1 MQLLQNSPNL
11 QGAKMTL
18 HDTFPIELKDTSHLV
33 RLLNVL
39 VSEESK
45 ATEQYEQV
53 LEALGDEYTD
63 VKEALNEIKTDEL
76 NHLGILLNLIS
87 KLDPAAAEAMLE
99 GINEG
104 K

>member
-1 MQLLQNSPNL
+1 
-11 QGAKMTL
+11 MTL

-53 LEALGDEYTD
+53 LEALGDKYTD

>member
-1 MQLLQNSPNL
+1 
-11 QGAKMTL
+11 MTL
-18 HDTFPIELKDTSHLV
+18 HDTFPIELRDASHLV

>member
-1 MQLLQNSPNL
+1 
-11 QGAKMTL
+11 MTL

-53 LEALGDEYTD
+53 LEALGDEYPD

>member
-1 MQLLQNSPNL
+1 
-11 QGAKMTL
+11 MTL

-53 LEALGDEYTD
+53 LDSLGDEYTD
-63 VKEALNEIKTDEL
+63 VREALNEIKTDEL

>member
-1 MQLLQNSPNL
+1 
-11 QGAKMTL
+11 MTL

-63 VKEALNEIKTDEL
+63 VREALNEIKTDEL

-87 KLDPAAAEAMLE
+87 RLDSAAAEAMLE
-99 GINEG
+99 GINGG

>member
-1 MQLLQNSPNL
+1 
-11 QGAKMTL
+11 MTL

-63 VKEALNEIKTDEL
+63 VREALNEIKTDEL

-99 GINEG
+99 GINED

>member
-1 MQLLQNSPNL
+1 
-11 QGAKMTL
+11 MTL
-18 HDTFPIELKDTSHLV
+18 HDTFPIELKDTSHLI

-63 VKEALNEIKTDEL
+63 VREALNEIKTDEL

>member
-1 MQLLQNSPNL
+1 
-11 QGAKMTL
+11 MTL

-63 VKEALNEIKTDEL
+63 VREALSEIKTDEL

>member
-1 MQLLQNSPNL
+1 
-11 QGAKMTL
+11 MTL

-45 ATEQYEQV
+45 AIEQYEQV
-53 LEALGDEYTD
+53 LEALGSEYPD

-87 KLDPAAAEAMLE
+87 KLDPTAAEAMLE

>member
-1 MQLLQNSPNL
+1 
-11 QGAKMTL
+11 MTL
-18 HDTFPIELKDTSHLV
+18 HDTFPIELKNTSHLV

>member
-1 MQLLQNSPNL
+1 
-11 QGAKMTL
+11 MTL

-63 VKEALNEIKTDEL
+63 VREALNEIKTDEL

-87 KLDPAAAEAMLE
+87 KLDPDAAEAMLE

>member
-1 MQLLQNSPNL
+1 
-11 QGAKMTL
+11 MTL

-45 ATEQYEQV
+45 ATEQYDQV

>member
-1 MQLLQNSPNL
+1 M
-11 QGAKMTL
+11 
-18 HDTFPIELKDTSHLV
+18 
-33 RLLNVL
+33 R
-39 VSEESK
+39 
-45 ATEQYEQV
+45 
-53 LEALGDEYTD
+53 
-63 VKEALNEIKTDEL
+63 EALNEIKTDEL

>member
-1 MQLLQNSPNL
+1 
-11 QGAKMTL
+11 MTL

-53 LEALGDEYTD
+53 LEALGALGDEYTD

>member
-1 MQLLQNSPNL
+1 
-11 QGAKMTL
+11 MTL

-45 ATEQYEQV
+45 AIEQYEQV
-53 LEALGDEYTD
+53 LEALGGEYPD